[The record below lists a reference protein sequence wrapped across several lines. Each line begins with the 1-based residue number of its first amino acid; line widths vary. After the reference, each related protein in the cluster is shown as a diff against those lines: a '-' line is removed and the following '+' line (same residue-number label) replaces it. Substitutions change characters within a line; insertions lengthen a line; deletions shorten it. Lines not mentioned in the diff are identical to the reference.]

1 MKQTLSEIHLNK
13 KALDRSPAP
22 ANPSTASAFP
32 YEPFK
37 PPLAIPSEHAFKC
50 FDRMICANH
59 SFLAVAFYQFE
70 CAVAASNHEV
80 NLYLLVN

>member
-1 MKQTLSEIHLNK
+1 MKQTFPEIHLNK
-13 KALDRSPAP
+13 KARDRSPRLQI
-22 ANPSTASAFP
+22 PSTAPAFP
-32 YEPFK
+32 YEPLK
-37 PPLAIPSEHAFKC
+37 LPLTIPSEPAFKC

-59 SFLAVAFYQFE
+59 SILAFHQFE

>member
-1 MKQTLSEIHLNK
+1 
-13 KALDRSPAP
+13 
-22 ANPSTASAFP
+22 
-32 YEPFK
+32 
-37 PPLAIPSEHAFKC
+37 
-50 FDRMICANH
+50 MICANH